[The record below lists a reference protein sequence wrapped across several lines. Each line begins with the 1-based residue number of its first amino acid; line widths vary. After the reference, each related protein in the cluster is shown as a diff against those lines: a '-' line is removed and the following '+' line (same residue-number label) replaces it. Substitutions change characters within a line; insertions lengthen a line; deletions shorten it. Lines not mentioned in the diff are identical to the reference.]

1 MPGDEI
7 IGYITKG
14 KGVAIH
20 RADCVNLND
29 LLSEEERIV
38 GVKWYNAKTE
48 DVYNATII
56 ISSNDRTGLLS
67 DIVREIMNKKINIM
81 AVNTNTN
88 QERIATIEIEVE
100 IKDTNQLNDIMKELR
115 KVESVFNVERKK

>member
-1 MPGDEI
+1 
-7 IGYITKG
+7 
-14 KGVAIH
+14 
-20 RADCVNLND
+20 
-29 LLSEEERIV
+29 
-38 GVKWYNAKTE
+38 
-48 DVYNATII
+48 
-56 ISSNDRTGLLS
+56 
-67 DIVREIMNKKINIM
+67 MNKKINIM

>member
-1 MPGDEI
+1 M
-7 IGYITKG
+7 
-14 KGVAIH
+14 
-20 RADCVNLND
+20 
-29 LLSEEERIV
+29 
-38 GVKWYNAKTE
+38 
-48 DVYNATII
+48 YNATII